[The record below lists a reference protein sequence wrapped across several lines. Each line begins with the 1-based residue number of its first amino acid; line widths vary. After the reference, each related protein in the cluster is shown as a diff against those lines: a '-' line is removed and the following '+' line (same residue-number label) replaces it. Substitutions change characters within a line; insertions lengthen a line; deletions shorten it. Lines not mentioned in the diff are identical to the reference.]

1 MKQTAARSHYTAH
14 YKKIME
20 DRILRTM
27 NFDPGLNREYAR
39 SLGRAFAGALLF
51 SLPILMTMETWALG
65 TFIDRERLA
74 LLLVL
79 LVPVLVGL
87 SYFSGFEETT
97 QLRDAVI
104 DAFVAI
110 VVASV
115 VAIVFLTLFGAL
127 DAGMN
132 AAEWIGKL
140 VIQAVPASIGA
151 LLAQSQFGRQ
161 REEQQKRRDSGDF
174 GEYFFMCAGALFF
187 AANVAPTE
195 EVVLIS
201 YMMSTWQSIGLV
213 AVSLTLMHVFVYS
226 VEFKGQHDRPE
237 GTSGFSMF
245 LRFSVVGYVMALLI
259 SAYICWSIG
268 RFDGLSLQAML
279 EASIVLGFPATVGA
293 ATARLVL

>member
-1 MKQTAARSHYTAH
+1 MTMLPPA
-14 YKKIME
+14 
-20 DRILRTM
+20 M
-27 NFDPGLNREYAR
+27 NFDPAANREYAR
-39 SLGRAFAGALLF
+39 CLARAFAGALLF

-65 TFIDRERLA
+65 TFMDRQRLA
-74 LLLVL
+74 LLLIL

-87 SYFSGFEETT
+87 SYYSGFEETT
-97 QLRDAVI
+97 QLRDAAI

-110 VVASV
+110 VVATI
-115 VAIVFLTLFGAL
+115 VALLFLTLFGAL
-127 DAGMN
+127 DFEMT

-161 REEQQKRRDSGDF
+161 REETQKRRDSGDF
-174 GEYFFMCAGALFF
+174 GEYFFMGAGALFF

-201 YMMSTWQSIGLV
+201 YMMSTWQVIALV
-213 AVSLTLMHVFVYS
+213 VVSLTLMHAFVYS

-237 GTSGFSMF
+237 DTSGFSLF
-245 LRFSVVGYVMALLI
+245 LRFSMVGYVMALVI
-259 SAYICWSIG
+259 SAYSCWSIG
-268 RFDGLSLQAML
+268 RFDGLGLDAMI
-279 EASIVLGFPATVGA
+279 EISIVLGFPAAVGA